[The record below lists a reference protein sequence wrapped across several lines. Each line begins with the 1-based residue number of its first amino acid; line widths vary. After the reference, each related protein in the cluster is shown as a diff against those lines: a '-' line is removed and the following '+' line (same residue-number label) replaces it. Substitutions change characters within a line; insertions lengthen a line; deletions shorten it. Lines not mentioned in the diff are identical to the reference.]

1 MALASCAVDGYDDET
16 FSGGVTGQTLSSPAA
31 DSIVFTANADGTK
44 TTISWPVVYGAGGY
58 CCSVLNVSD
67 ESHPVVVVGDT
78 VVDGTTL
85 VVPRTEDVNYSFS
98 IRTVGNEEL
107 GNSDAAETTTA
118 FFRPISPDT
127 PQYPTVPTSPSGYRR
142 TPCPRIRAKW
152 PSTSSK
158 TVTIRSMPMPHSATL
173 L

>member
-1 MALASCAVDGYDDET
+1 MKMKHLYQRHAFGAVIATAFVAMTLASCAVDGYDDET

-58 CCSVLNVSD
+58 RCSVLNVSD
-67 ESHPVVVVGDT
+67 ESHPVVVVADT

-98 IRTVGNEEL
+98 IRTV
-107 GNSDAAETTTA
+107 
-118 FFRPISPDT
+118 
-127 PQYPTVPTSPSGYRR
+127 
-142 TPCPRIRAKW
+142 
-152 PSTSSK
+152 
-158 TVTIRSMPMPHSATL
+158 
-173 L
+173 